1 MSSEIECIESEVNI
15 GFPNQDSSSIFSDLR
30 FILRQQ

>member
-1 MSSEIECIESEVNI
+1 MPRQIESIESEVNI
-15 GFPNQDSSSIFSDLR
+15 GFPNQDSSSIFANLR

>member
-1 MSSEIECIESEVNI
+1 MPGQIESIESEVNI
-15 GFPNQDSSSIFSDLR
+15 GFPNQDSSSIFADLS

>member
-1 MSSEIECIESEVNI
+1 VPGQIESIESEVNI
-15 GFPNQDSSSIFSDLR
+15 GFPNQDSSSIFADLR